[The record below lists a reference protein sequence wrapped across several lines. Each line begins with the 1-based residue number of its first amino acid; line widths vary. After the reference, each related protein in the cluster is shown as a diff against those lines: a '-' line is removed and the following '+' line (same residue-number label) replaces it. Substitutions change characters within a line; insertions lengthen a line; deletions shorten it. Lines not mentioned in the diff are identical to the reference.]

1 MNNKEQQIEGAAEQ
15 VAQITE
21 INGDVTAEQI
31 QAWKNQ
37 YGRVAEVRV
46 KDEEFG
52 EEHIGYFRRPD
63 MTTMQAVNSV
73 SKSNEVKASEVMFE
87 NCWLGGSPQLKTD
100 AIYKMDAMAALG
112 SMFGKCVRTL
122 KNL

>member
-1 MNNKEQQIEGAAEQ
+1 MNNKAQKIDNAAEE

-21 INGDVTAEQI
+21 INGGITAEQI

-46 KDEEFG
+46 KDEEFN
-52 EEHIGYFRRPD
+52 EEHIGYFHRPD
-63 MTTMQAVNSV
+63 MATMQAVNSV
-73 SKSNEVKASEVMFE
+73 SKTNEVKASEVMFD
-87 NCWLGGSPQLKTD
+87 NCWLGGSPALKSD

-112 SMFGKCVRTL
+112 SMFNKCVRTL

>member
-1 MNNKEQQIEGAAEQ
+1 MNNK
-15 VAQITE
+15 VKQITE
-21 INGDVTAEQI
+21 INGGVTAEQI

-37 YGRVAEVRV
+37 YGRVA
-46 KDEEFG
+46 G

-73 SKSNEVKASEVMFE
+73 SKTNEVKASEVMFD

-112 SMFGKCVRTL
+112 SMFGKCVRSL

>member
-1 MNNKEQQIEGAAEQ
+1 MNNKEQIIEEATEQ
-15 VAQITE
+15 VVALAE
-21 INGDVTAEQI
+21 INGGIAAEQI

-37 YGRVAEVRV
+37 YGRIAEVRV
-46 KDEEFG
+46 EDKEVG
-52 EEHIGYFRRPD
+52 EVHIGYFRRPD
-63 MTTMQAVNSV
+63 MKTMQAVNSV
-73 SKSNEVKASEVMFE
+73 SKTNEVKASEVMFD

>member
-1 MNNKEQQIEGAAEQ
+1 MNNKEK
-15 VAQITE
+15 QITE
-21 INGDVTAEQI
+21 INGGVTAEQI

-73 SKSNEVKASEVMFE
+73 SKSSSPLSHSFFPLE
-87 NCWLGGSPQLKTD
+87 N
-100 AIYKMDAMAALG
+100 
-112 SMFGKCVRTL
+112 F
-122 KNL
+122 

>member
-1 MNNKEQQIEGAAEQ
+1 MNNKEQK
-15 VAQITE
+15 VTE
-21 INGDVTAEQI
+21 INGGVTAEQI

-37 YGRVAEVRV
+37 YGRIAEVRV
-46 KDEEFG
+46 EDKDVG
-52 EEHIGYFRRPD
+52 EVHIGYFHRPD
-63 MTTMQAVNSV
+63 METMQAVNAV
-73 SKSNEVKASEVMFE
+73 SKSNEVKASGVMFD
-87 NCWLGGSPQLKTD
+87 NCWLGGSPALKSD

>member
-1 MNNKEQQIEGAAEQ
+1 MNNKEK
-15 VAQITE
+15 QITE
-21 INGDVTAEQI
+21 INGGVTAEQI

-37 YGRVAEVRV
+37 YGRIAEVRV
-46 KDEEFG
+46 EDSEFG
-52 EEHIGYFRRPD
+52 EVHIGYFHRPD

-73 SKSNEVKASEVMFE
+73 SKTNEVKASEVMFD

-112 SMFGKCVRTL
+112 SMFGKCVRAL